1 MRARTGTRGWP
12 FTKMN
17 QSRADNFIPAVIKT
31 SLDLPPLWGRL
42 IFLSPGEAELV
53 SHFELPG
60 GKVVALTFE
69 LGRGSFEDI
78 RARIKKVLR
87 DGDGYYNYSL
97 VFLDPAQS
105 ELLKS
110 AIIEAAPR

>member
-1 MRARTGTRGWP
+1 
-12 FTKMN
+12 MN
-17 QSRADNFIPAVIKT
+17 PNKADNYIPAVIKT

-42 IFLSPGEAELV
+42 AFLSPGEAELV
-53 SHFELPG
+53 SHFELPA

-69 LGRGSFEDI
+69 LGRAPFEDI
-78 RARIKKVLR
+78 RARINKALR
-87 DGDGYYNYSL
+87 DRDGYYNYSL

-110 AIIEAAPR
+110 AIAEAAPR